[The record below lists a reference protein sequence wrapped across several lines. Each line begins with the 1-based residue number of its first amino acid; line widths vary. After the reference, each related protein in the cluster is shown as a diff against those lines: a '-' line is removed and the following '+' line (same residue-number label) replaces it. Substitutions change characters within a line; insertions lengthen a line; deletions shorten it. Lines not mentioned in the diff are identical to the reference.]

1 MKYIICNLKKHLS
14 DKNKREYLE
23 VTNNIDY
30 DKLILCPEYE
40 YIDDFEKSKHIISSQ
55 DYYENVNTK
64 YVMINHYERKNTE
77 EEIKSKLNNI
87 KNQSIILCIGNNSL
101 DDYKNL
107 DRMLELYLNEMKSK
121 KNLIIAYEPYYM
133 IGSHIDVDLEKLNEC
148 INHIKKQ
155 YKDIPIVYGGNV
167 NEKNIKDIIK
177 ICDGVMI
184 ARLSYNPHKLTKII
198 NNIKNSL

>member
-14 DKNKREYLE
+14 DENIKEYLE

-30 DKLILCPEYE
+30 DSLILCPAYK
-40 YIDDFEKSKHIISSQ
+40 YIDDFKKSKHIISSQ

-77 EEIKSKLNNI
+77 EEVISKLNNI
-87 KNQSIILCIGNNSL
+87 NNQNIILCIGNNNL

-107 DRMLELYLNEMKSK
+107 DKMLDLYLNVIKSK
-121 KNLIIAYEPYYM
+121 NNLIIAYEPYYM
-133 IGSHIDVDLEKLNEC
+133 IGSHIDVNMTKLNEC
-148 INHIKKQ
+148 ISHIKKQ
-155 YKDIPIVYGGNV
+155 YKDIPVVYGGNV
-167 NEKNIKDIIK
+167 NEKNIEEIIK